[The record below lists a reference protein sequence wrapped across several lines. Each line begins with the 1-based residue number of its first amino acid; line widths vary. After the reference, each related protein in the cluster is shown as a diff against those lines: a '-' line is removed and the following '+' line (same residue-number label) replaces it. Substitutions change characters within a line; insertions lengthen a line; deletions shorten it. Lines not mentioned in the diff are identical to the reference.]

1 MITEILKKLGLIK
14 DSISNKDT
22 NNQNQL
28 PILELEAENSL
39 FDFKEVTL
47 EEIKQRP
54 DAIHDMFTGKSDG
67 FLIKNFMKHEDAD
80 VLLSKLETIRK
91 NEERLAIT
99 DVGFTYPMVFAEYNN
114 RIETLPDDKKHEA
127 AIEYYSEMEK
137 FNHSFADEYNVDAHK
152 IITDFFT
159 SIGGGRTVEQPEGID
174 DIGRFPFVTYRY
186 LIPDQGLMS
195 IHCANY
201 FGTTFKKAYA
211 HLNRK
216 VIAKNQMSYFI
227 MLQEPEEGGELS
239 LFNFRWQEGQTKV
252 NPSEDN
258 EIIQPDGSKTYV
270 QTDPKIRKNK
280 LKPKKG
286 DMILFQG
293 GNIWHRV
300 ERIKGKTPRITFG
313 GFLSLSHDNKKIY
326 FWS

>member
-1 MITEILKKLGLIK
+1 MIIKIIKKIGIIGNK
-14 DSISNKDT
+14 PKPNKDKIQT
-22 NNQNQL
+22 KL
-28 PILELEAENSL
+28 PILEMESDTNL
-39 FDFKEVTL
+39 FDFTEISV
-47 EEIKQRP
+47 EEIQKRS

-67 FLIKNFMKHEDAD
+67 FLIKNFMKHEEVDK
-80 VLLSKLETIRK
+80 LLSKLNEIRD
-91 NEERLAIT
+91 NDLQIASTE
-99 DVGFTYPMVFAEYNN
+99 VGFTYPMIFAEYNN
-114 RIETLPDDKKHEA
+114 RIGELPEEKRHEA
-127 AIEYYSEMEK
+127 AIKYYQDMEK
-137 FNHSFADEYNVDAHK
+137 FNQTFADEYEVDAHRM
-152 IITDFFT
+152 ITDFFT
-159 SIGGGRTVEQPEGID
+159 MIGGGRSVEQPEGIND
-174 DIGRFPFVTYRY
+174 TGRFPFVTFRY
-186 LIPDQGLMS
+186 LVPDQGLMS

-211 HLNRK
+211 HLNKK

-258 EIIQPDGSKTYV
+258 EIIEPDGSKTYV

-280 LKPKKG
+280 IKPAKG

-300 ERIKGKTPRITFG
+300 ERVKGNIPRITFG

-326 FWS
+326 YWS